1 MSRVRVGAIAVII
14 VATTCTSGGGGVESD
29 PQADASPLQGGTLR
43 LAVPDLGTWVMY
55 SFGPALDPLV
65 GGSPELFRCCLVR
78 TLYSYNGKPGDEG
91 GGEARPDR
99 AVGMP
104 RVASDGL
111 TWTFRLQQGL
121 FYAPPFDDT
130 PIVSRDLI
138 RALERTARL
147 DTQFGCFMPIRGCEE
162 YASGAADSIVGLEA
176 RDDRTL
182 VVQLEQVTSD
192 LAYRFSFSA
201 AAPIPAGASEGH
213 DEDYERF
220 VVASGP
226 YMVEGADRID
236 FSAPPD
242 AQVPASGYVPPVIT
256 GQAEQ
261 AEVPTPGSLVLIR
274 NESWDPATD
283 PLRPA
288 YPDRIELTLGGDTA
302 EIARLVHSGELDMV
316 FVEASP
322 FEQVSRYRDDAEL
335 ESRLFANGSDAWF
348 AVTLNPAVPPFDDV
362 HVRRA
367 VASSIDRSALAGMLS
382 RTQAFGWHTGEVA
395 THAAPDVMEGGLLD
409 AFDPYPYDPGRAR
422 AEMRMSIYDDND
434 DGRCDAAACRG
445 LEAIVHELNATPKQA
460 RAVAAGLSRLGIDVE
475 LRTLGDTPFH
485 GTLYDPRN
493 HTPIAIGFV
502 WAKALPVGSNWFDQF
517 QAEAIGVGYSPS
529 FLGASPAQLR
539 AWGYTV
545 TSVPSIDDRAQ
556 LCLTRRGVAHTECW
570 AELDQYLMTEVVT
583 WLPYTSPLHMQV
595 VSERVV
601 EYSFDQ
607 AWAAP
612 ALDQIALAPGSE

>member
-1 MSRVRVGAIAVII
+1 MISRVRVGAIVVII
-14 VATTCTSGGGGVESD
+14 LATSCTSGGSGVESE

-43 LAVPDLGTWVMY
+43 LAVPDFGTWFMY
-55 SFGPALDPLV
+55 VSGPALDPL
-65 GGSPELFRCCLVR
+65 SSYSAPELFRCCLVR
-78 TLYSYNGKPGDEG
+78 TLYSYNGKPGEEG
-91 GGEARPDR
+91 GGVARPDL

-104 RVASDGL
+104 RVSSDGL

-121 FYAPPFDDT
+121 VYAPPFDDT

-147 DTQFGCFMPIRGCEE
+147 DVCLGPIRGCEE

-192 LAYRFSFSA
+192 LAYRFTFSTT
-201 AAPIPAGASEGH
+201 APIPAGASEGH

-226 YMVEGADRID
+226 YMVEGADQID

-242 AQVPASGYVPPVIT
+242 AQVPASGYVPPVIS
-256 GQAEQ
+256 GQ
-261 AEVPTPGSLVLIR
+261 AEVPRPGSLVLVR
-274 NESWDPATD
+274 NESWDPTTD
-283 PLRPA
+283 QLRPA
-288 YPDRIELTLGGDTA
+288 YPDRIELTLGGDDA
-302 EIARLVHSGELDMV
+302 EIARMVDDGELDMV
-316 FVEASP
+316 FGEASP
-322 FEQVSRYRDDAEL
+322 FEQVSRYQDDAEL
-335 ESRLFANGSDAWF
+335 ESRVFASASDVWWT
-348 AVTLNPAVPPFDDV
+348 VTLNPAVPPFDDV

-367 VASSIDRSALAGMLS
+367 VASSIDRSALVGMLS
-382 RTQAFGWHTGEVA
+382 RSQAFELHTGEIA
-395 THAAPDVMEGGLLD
+395 THAAPDVIEGGLLD
-409 AFDPYPYDPGRAR
+409 AFDPYPYDPDRAR

-445 LEAIVHELNATPKQA
+445 LEAIVHELNATPEQA
-460 RAVAAGLSRLGIDVE
+460 QTVAAGLSRLGIDVE
-475 LRTLGDTPFH
+475 LRTLGDSPFH
-485 GTLYDPRN
+485 GTLYDPRT
-493 HTPIAIGFV
+493 HTPIAIGYA
-502 WAKALPVGSNWFDQF
+502 WGKGLPVGSDWFSQF
-517 QAEAIGVGYSPS
+517 LAEAIGDGYSPS
-529 FLGASPAQLR
+529 FLGATPAQLR

-556 LCLTRRGVAHTECW
+556 LCLLRRGVAHSECW

-583 WLPYTSPLHMQV
+583 WLPYTSPLYMQV

-612 ALDQIALAPGSE
+612 ALDRIALAPGSD

>member
-1 MSRVRVGAIAVII
+1 MLISRVRVGAIVVII
-14 VATTCTSGGGGVESD
+14 LATSCTSGGNGDQAE
-29 PQADASPLQGGTLR
+29 PQADASRLQGGTLR
-43 LAVPDLGTWVMY
+43 LAVPDFGTWFMY
-55 SFGPALDPLV
+55 SGGPALDPLV
-65 GGSPELFRCCLVR
+65 AYGSPELFRCCLVR
-78 TLYSYNGKPGDEG
+78 TLYSYNGKSGEEG
-91 GGEARPDR
+91 GGEARPDL

-104 RVASDGL
+104 RVSSDGL
-111 TWTFRLQQGL
+111 TWTFRLRRGL
-121 FYAPPFDDT
+121 VYAPPFDDT

-147 DTQFGCFMPIRGCEE
+147 DEACFMPIRGCEE

-192 LAYRFSFSA
+192 LAYRFTFSA
-201 AAPIPAGASEGH
+201 TAPIPAGAAEGH

-242 AQVPASGYVPPVIT
+242 AQVPASGYIPPVIT
-256 GQAEQ
+256 GQ
-261 AEVPTPGSLVLIR
+261 AEVPTPGSLVLVR
-274 NESWDPATD
+274 NPSWDPATD
-283 PLRPA
+283 RLRPA
-288 YPDRIELTLGGDTA
+288 YPDRIELTLGGDAA
-302 EIARLVHSGELDMV
+302 EIARLVDDGELDMV
-316 FVEASP
+316 FNEASP
-322 FEQVSRYRDDAEL
+322 FEQVSRYQDDAEL
-335 ESRLFANGSDAWF
+335 ESRVFASASDIWWT
-348 AVTLNPAVPPFDDV
+348 VTLNPAVPPFDDV

-367 VASSIDRSALAGMLS
+367 VASSIDRSALVGMLS
-382 RTQAFGWHTGEVA
+382 RSQAFGLHTGEVA
-395 THAAPDVMEGGLLD
+395 THAAPDVIEGGLLD
-409 AFDPYPYDPGRAR
+409 AFDPYPHDPDRAR

-434 DGRCDAAACRG
+434 DGRCDAAVCRG
-445 LEAIVHELNATPKQA
+445 LEAIVHELNATPEQA
-460 RAVAAGLSRLGIDVE
+460 QAVAAGLSRLGIDVE
-475 LRTLGDTPFH
+475 LRTLGDSPFH
-485 GTLYDPRN
+485 GTLYDPRT
-493 HTPIAIGFV
+493 HTPIAIGYA
-502 WAKALPVGSNWFDQF
+502 WGKGLPVGSDWFSQF
-517 QAEAIGVGYSPS
+517 QVEAIGDGYSPS

-556 LCLTRRGVAHTECW
+556 LCLIRRGVAHSECW

-583 WLPYTSPLHMQV
+583 WLPYTSPLYIQV

-612 ALDQIALAPGSE
+612 ALDRIALAPGSE